1 MRRRRA
7 GLEERAAREHADG
20 DARLHIEDART
31 VQPPVDARERHPV
44 ELADGP
50 DRVEMTEEQDLARP
64 FVTRA
69 TSAVSRIDR
78 VIELDAQMI
87 AALDARQRRDTA
99 TDRVETR
106 GELGAAAIDC
116 PLVGGRRFEAH
127 ERFDRL
133 EQPLALA
140 ATDILQVV

>member
-1 MRRRRA
+1 MRWRRA

-64 FVTRA
+64 FVTRV

-87 AALDARQRRDTA
+87 AARLDA
-99 TDRVETR
+99 
-106 GELGAAAIDC
+106 I
-116 PLVGGRRFEAH
+116 GGRVTTLPRTERGDHLREIGRAH
-127 ERFDRL
+127 
-133 EQPLALA
+133 
-140 ATDILQVV
+140 V